1 MSKKVLVTK
10 EFHQRALRAIEF
22 KKVYGDNE
30 IEDLL
35 KRSWMSFIEHK
46 ADEKL
51 IEEFTNYC
59 EEYADQLGFS
69 GMLTR
74 NENE

>member
-1 MSKKVLVTK
+1 MSRKVLVTK
-10 EFHQRALRAIEF
+10 EFHQRAIRAIEF
-22 KKVYGDNE
+22 KNLHGDKE

-35 KRSWMSFIEHK
+35 RKSWISFINHK

-69 GMLTR
+69 DILTR